1 MSASNNRLRWGF
13 LLPDTHAPFHHQK
26 AYKTALAVIAGWCP
40 DFVVCLGDFADC
52 NEISSFP
59 KDPSKRMS
67 FQREITLVNQ
77 ALDQLDEACEAGG
90 VEDKQFLQGNH
101 ETRLERYVARQAPEL
116 YGFVDWKEALDLD
129 NRGWTVTPYMR
140 SIRYGKLQLT
150 HDVGRSGVNA
160 ARASMLDL
168 GASLAFG
175 HTHRMQVHY
184 QGQLDGSR
192 HVGATLGWLGDPM
205 AIDYRHRNAVL
216 RDSIHG
222 FGIVHLD
229 PRNGEFWLQ
238 AVPIIR
244 GRAVVDGQIYR
255 G

>member
-1 MSASNNRLRWGF
+1 VSNKPQLRKIF
-13 LLPDTHAPFHHQK
+13 LLPDVHAPFHHKK
-26 AYKTALAVIAGWCP
+26 AYRTALAVIRGWAP
-40 DFVVCLGDFADC
+40 DTVVVLGDFADC

-59 KDPSKRMS
+59 KDPSKRMP
-67 FQREITLVNQ
+67 FRREIALVNR
-77 ALDQLDEACEAGG
+77 ALDELDGACDEAGC
-90 VEDKQFLQGNH
+90 DDRQFLQGNH

-116 YGFVDWKEALDLD
+116 DGLVTWDEKLHLTE
-129 NRGWTVTPYMR
+129 RGWVVTPYMR
-140 SIRYGKLQLT
+140 SISYGHLNIT

-168 GASLAFG
+168 GSSLAFG
-175 HTHRMQVHY
+175 HTHRLQVHY

-222 FGIVHLD
+222 FGVVHLD
-229 PRNGEFWLQ
+229 ERSGEFWLT

-244 GRAVVDGQIYR
+244 GRAVVDGVVYR